1 MTECHH
7 TNNTA
12 IDTLISNFT
21 LIYRTYYT
29 ILLPWGGEKPG
40 PKLLVGL
47 QVARPNQ
54 GEPGM
59 ARAHPGQVESLMREW
74 SWLRGWPL
82 CQTRHGAC
90 PCQKHMTVHAR
101 RENGCPPP
109 QDQKWSM
116 PIRAAFHSRYHLTT
130 TIQKLEADVFFKCV
144 RVPTAQGT
152 DLGIRKTALH
162 GPASS
167 PNAERVR
174 FVQGTT

>member
-1 MTECHH
+1 MAKRMT
-7 TNNTA
+7 TV
-12 IDTLISNFT
+12 SNPT
-21 LIYRTYYT
+21 WRVPMPEAYDSSCKKR
-29 ILLPWGGEKPG
+29 K
-40 PKLLVGL
+40 
-47 QVARPNQ
+47 
-54 GEPGM
+54 
-59 ARAHPGQVESLMREW
+59 
-74 SWLRGWPL
+74 WLS
-82 CQTRHGAC
+82 
-90 PCQKHMTVHAR
+90 
-101 RENGCPPP
+101 PP

-174 FVQGTT
+174 FVQGAT